1 MAGLAGVDGF
11 GRIKRGNCMKS
22 RSLSLKLFLSTTI
35 FLALAQNVYADCAV
49 TGALGSSGQVVEC
62 SGTDTDGY
70 SGTVYPDDVSVLADA
85 TISVD
90 IEDAID
96 TNSAAD
102 TITVNG
108 GSISAPARAI
118 DGGSGPDV
126 ITINAGSVSGS
137 AGIVGNSGNDSI
149 TINGGSV
156 TATST
161 AIDGGNSDDT
171 ITINGGTI
179 SGDGRALR
187 GGGGNDTVILAGD
200 STITGLIQ
208 ADSVV
213 EDAGTNDILR
223 FAMAVPAADLAALQA
238 TLAAATHAGGSIT
251 INGYT
256 YSWANFEVV
265 EDNLTVVS
273 ADTDGDTV
281 DDADDNCPSI
291 PNNDQLNTDG
301 ANDGGDACDEDDDND
316 GWADL
321 DDNCPLVANPNQE
334 DSDGDGFG
342 NGCDN
347 CMSIANPLQED
358 ADNNGCGD
366 ACLTAGGCEGPICV
380 NN

>member
-1 MAGLAGVDGF
+1 
-11 GRIKRGNCMKS
+11 MKS

-366 ACLTAGGCEGPICV
+366 ACLTGGGCEGPICV